1 MEKSVATTSSLLTS
15 DQRKRLAATDW
26 ASEGPTEPV
35 PSLSDVQAARQVIE
49 KYLTPTP
56 LIRHPLLSRRA
67 GCDLWVKLENA
78 QPTGVFKIR
87 GTLSFLA
94 RLPAEDRARGLV
106 TATRGN
112 FGNALARAAALHD
125 VGCTIFVPEGNNPDK
140 NEAIKATGAR
150 LIVQGHDFD
159 AAWDASVRH
168 ARDTGAMAVHPAKHR
183 WLVAGQGTVAL
194 EMLEQAKQPFDAVFV
209 PVGGGSLAAGTGIVI
224 KALSPQTQV
233 IGVQAANAPAFQ
245 HAWQTGDYRPFRAAK
260 TVADGLA
267 TRVPVRY
274 TTDIMRDCLDD
285 FVLVSEDEIY
295 AAIRCYLETVH
306 QLAEGGGAAPLA
318 AALKLKDRFA
328 GKRIGVVL
336 SGCNI
341 DRETLEQVLAGKPAA
356 SHAEAMPMY
365 PISSLDYGSR

>member
-1 MEKSVATTSSLLTS
+1 MPSETHILTD
-15 DQRKRLAATDW
+15 DQRQRLAATDW
-26 ASEGPTEPV
+26 AAEEQIEPV
-35 PSLSDVQAARQVIE
+35 PTLADVREASQLIAD
-49 KYLTPTP
+49 YLTPTP
-56 LIRHPLLSRRA
+56 LVRHPLLSQRL
-67 GCDLWVKLENA
+67 GCDTWVKLENA

-94 RLPAEDRARGLV
+94 KLPAEARSRGLV

-112 FGNALARAAALHD
+112 FGQALARAAALHG
-125 VGCTIFVPEGNNPDK
+125 VACTIFVPEGNNPDK
-140 NEAIKATGAR
+140 NAAIKATGAE
-150 LIVQGHDFD
+150 LMVHGHDFD

-168 ARDTGAMAVHPAKHR
+168 ARRNGAVAVHPAKHR

-194 EMLEQAKQPFDAVFV
+194 EMVEQASEPFAAIFV
-209 PVGGGSLAAGTGIVI
+209 PVGGGSLAAGTSIVT
-224 KALSPQTQV
+224 KALSPDTQV

-245 HAWQTGDYRPFRAAK
+245 HAWATGDYRPFRTAR

-274 TTDIMRDCLDD
+274 TTGIMRDLLDD

-295 AAIRCYLETVH
+295 AAIRCYLETLH

-328 GKRIGVVL
+328 DQRIGVVL
-336 SGCNI
+336 TGCNI
-341 DRETLEQVLAGKPAA
+341 DRATLQRVLAGRPAE
-356 SHAEAMPMY
+356 SHAAAMPMF